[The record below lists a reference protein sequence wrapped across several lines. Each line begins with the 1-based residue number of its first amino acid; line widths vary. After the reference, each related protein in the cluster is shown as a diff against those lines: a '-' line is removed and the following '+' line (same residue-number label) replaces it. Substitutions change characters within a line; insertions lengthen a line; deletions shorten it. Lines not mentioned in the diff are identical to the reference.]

1 MEVRL
6 IVSGTSRKF
15 WYRDGITDSDLV
27 EFTGAYPGGNDKSVQ
42 FNDGGVFGGVPDFTF
57 DKSTSTL
64 KTSNLSGSLTTL
76 SDGTSYLVAGS
87 GIQITTGSNGS
98 VTITSYVTGTSGG
111 TITSV
116 SAGLGLVGGGTSG
129 SVTLAIDDS
138 IVATLSGATFT
149 GPVLFNGG
157 LSGSLTH
164 LSDGSSFLI
173 AGDNITI
180 TTGSTGAIT
189 ISSTSPTGSAGTIT
203 EIIAGLGLVGGGT
216 SGSVTLA
223 VNDSVVATISGSTFT
238 GPVNFNAGLSGSL
251 TRLVDGSP
259 YLLAGTNVTV
269 NNNPNGSITISSTVA
284 GTNTVNLVKWME
296 VPLGDI
302 DGMNMVYTLE
312 STPNPPG
319 SLMLYV
325 NGVLQNGYG
334 GDFLLGGDS
343 IVMNYAPMGGSNIL
357 ATYMYQIVLP
367 TGPSVSWMETPSGIT
382 DGTNITF
389 TLAHSPDPIS
399 SLMFYVN
406 GILQKQGEFSDYVL
420 TDNVVT
426 MNYIPQV
433 GSIITATYAYK
444 ITLPNVGSDINWME
458 IPAGDVDGINYT
470 FTLDNDPLPPDA
482 LMFYVNGVLQRQGP
496 FYDYTFSMGD
506 TITMNYIPYSG
517 SNIAVTY
524 PYDASLITGD
534 RPKYYANVIS
544 YIPANIDVSFSD
556 GNLDAA
562 LPNMSSNNFLNDYDL
577 YMNGA
582 LLRPGVSYFSIND
595 YYPGSDLSLGKIR
608 FKFDLNEG
616 DSLCLI
622 PVISN

>member
-27 EFTGAYPGGNDKSVQ
+27 EFTGGYPGGLDKSVQ

-57 DKSTSTL
+57 DKATVTLTST
-64 KTSNLSGSLTTL
+64 NLSGSLTKL

-98 VTITSYVTGTSGG
+98 VTIASTGSGSSGG
-111 TITSV
+111 TITEIV
-116 SAGLGLVGGGTSG
+116 AGLGL
-129 SVTLAIDDS
+129 I
-138 IVATLSGATFT
+138 
-149 GPVLFNGG
+149 
-157 LSGSLTH
+157 
-164 LSDGSSFLI
+164 
-173 AGDNITI
+173 
-180 TTGSTGAIT
+180 
-189 ISSTSPTGSAGTIT
+189 
-203 EIIAGLGLVGGGT
+203 GGGT

-223 VNDSVVATISGSTFT
+223 VDDSVVATLSGSTFT

-259 YLLAGTNVTV
+259 YLLAGPNVTV
-269 NNNPNGSITISSTVA
+269 NNNPNGSITISST
-284 GTNTVNLVKWME
+284 TVGSNVVTLVKWME

-302 DGMNMVYTLE
+302 DGMNMVYSLAN
-312 STPNPPG
+312 TPNPPG

-325 NGVLQNGYG
+325 NGALQNGAG
-334 GDFLLGGDS
+334 GDYLLAGDS

-357 ATYMYQIVLP
+357 ATYTYQIVLP
-367 TGPSVSWMETPSGIT
+367 TGPSVSWMETPSGLA
-382 DGTNITF
+382 DGSNYTF
-389 TLAHSPDPIS
+389 TLDHSPEPVN

-426 MNYIPQV
+426 MNFVPQD
-433 GSIITATYAYK
+433 GSTITATYAYK
-444 ITLPNVGSDINWME
+444 ITLPTVGSDINWME
-458 IPAGDVDGINYT
+458 IPAGEVDGINYT
-470 FTLDNDPLPPDA
+470 FTLENEPLPTDA

-517 SNIAVTY
+517 SNIAATY

-534 RPKYYANVIS
+534 RPKYYANVLS
-544 YIPANIDVSFSD
+544 YVPANTDVSLAD

-562 LPNMSSNNFLNDYDL
+562 LPDMSANNFLNDYDL

-582 LLRPGVSYFSIND
+582 LLRPGVSFFSIND
-595 YYPGSDLSLGKIR
+595 YYPGGDLSSGQIR